1 MKRNLIFAILPVLSI
16 VLFVAAQ
23 NVSVHNSPV
32 PEEIELGAPDEVM
45 TILERSCFDC
55 HTQDGSA
62 KAKLSLNFSK
72 WDNYKLT
79 KKIGKLSDI
88 AEEVKE
94 QKMPPKRY
102 IDDYPDKALSSEE
115 VEIIA
120 NWANEAADKLM
131 EE

>member
-1 MKRNLIFAILPVLSI
+1 MKRNLVITFLPILAILI
-16 VLFVAAQ
+16 FVAAQ
-23 NVSVHNSPV
+23 DMSKQKSPL
-32 PEEIELGAPDEVM
+32 PEEIDLGAPEEVM
-45 TILERSCFDC
+45 SILERSCFDC
-55 HTQDGSA
+55 HTKDGNT

-102 IDDYPDKALSSEE
+102 INDYPDKALTGEDI
-115 VEIIA
+115 EIIA

>member
-1 MKRNLIFAILPVLSI
+1 MKRILVFTILPILSI
-16 VLFVAAQ
+16 FLFVAAQ
-23 NVSVHNSPV
+23 SISVQKSPV

-55 HTQDGSA
+55 HTKDGSA

-102 IDDYPDKALSSEE
+102 IDDYPDKALSGEE
-115 VEIIA
+115 IEIIA